1 MIQAIRNIS
10 KRCAALAIA
19 LASDIMSQT
28 DFVQVDFVQD
38 SIRLL
43 SGSCQTLVKLLLD
56 YDADFNWILKEDRQV
71 IRASS

>member
-1 MIQAIRNIS
+1 
-10 KRCAALAIA
+10 
-19 LASDIMSQT
+19 MSQT